1 MKTCELEK
9 IVNELM
15 SKNVAFSLM
24 AITNDGDGDCDQYYC
39 SGNDRQET
47 RKVIEAT
54 IADLAMQI
62 FDSGN
67 KINEVKAFFET
78 IIDEAH
84 VYYNESKSEKL
95 S

>member
-67 KINEVKAFFET
+67 KINEVKAFL
-78 IIDEAH
+78 
-84 VYYNESKSEKL
+84 KL
-95 S
+95 LLMKHTSITTKVKAKN

>member
-1 MKTCELEK
+1 MKTCEIEK

-15 SKNVAFSLM
+15 TKKVAFSLM

-39 SGNDRQET
+39 SGNDREET
-47 RKVIEAT
+47 KEVIQIT
-54 IADLAMQI
+54 IAELAMQL
-62 FDSGN
+62 FDNGN

-84 VYYNESKSEKL
+84 DYYNESKNEKL